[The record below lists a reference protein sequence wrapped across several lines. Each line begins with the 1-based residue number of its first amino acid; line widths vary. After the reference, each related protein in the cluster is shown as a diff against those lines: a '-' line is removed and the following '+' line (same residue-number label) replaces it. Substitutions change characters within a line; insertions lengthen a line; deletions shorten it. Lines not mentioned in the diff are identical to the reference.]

1 MKSLFYFLSGVLLLS
16 GILGSCKEEIDLYG
30 DFQETAVV
38 YGLLDKA
45 DTVHFIKINR
55 AYITPGNESVADSS
69 YFDQVDATITEV
81 INGTEQRVWTLQ
93 DTLVTNK
100 DENGAFFAPE
110 QKLYYFTTPS
120 NAPLNENGT
129 YKLNISLNG
138 GEFEV
143 EGETQ
148 IVSGITTTADAQNF
162 RYEFVDD
169 PASYVT
175 RGISVNTGNSHVI
188 NTTLQVTIAEIIV
201 GIDTIFTTFDWN
213 LGEAEITTPQ
223 KTFSYNGQT
232 FYNLVKENCT
242 TSNPLIN
249 QRRMYSIR
257 VISTGGSEDL
267 LNYMTVNKPSSSL
280 AQNKPT
286 YTNLTASN
294 GYRVVGLFSSR
305 YTHTS
310 LKYFL
315 NPDNNSLRLMTSK
328 SIAELCQG
336 PITGLLAF
344 CSQHPQDISL
354 GLSYA
359 CP

>member
-1 MKSLFYFLSGVLLLS
+1 MKGLFYLLSGVLLL
-16 GILGSCKEEIDLYG
+16 GSVLLSCNEEIDLSG
-30 DFQETAVV
+30 DFKETAVI
-38 YGLLDKA
+38 YGLLDKS

-55 AYITPGNESVADSS
+55 AYITPGSETIADSS

-81 INGTEQRVWTLQ
+81 INGTVQRVWTLQ
-93 DTLVTNK
+93 DTILTNK

-110 QKLYYFTTPS
+110 QKVYYFTTPS
-120 NAPLNENGT
+120 NAPLDANGT
-129 YKLNISLNG
+129 YKLDVSING
-138 GEFEV
+138 GQFEV
-143 EGETQ
+143 HGETE
-148 IVSGITTTADAQNF
+148 IVSGISTTADGQNF

-175 RGISVNTGNSHVI
+175 NAISVTTGNAHVI
-188 NTTLQVTIAEIIV
+188 NTALQVTIAEIILGV
-201 GIDTIFTTFDWN
+201 DTIFTTFDWN
-213 LGEAEITTPQ
+213 LGEAEITTAN
-223 KTFSYNGQT
+223 KSFSYNGET
-232 FYNLVKENCT
+232 FYNLVKQNCT

-249 QRRMYSIR
+249 QRRLYSIR
-257 VISTGGSEDL
+257 VISTGGSEEL

-280 AQNKPT
+280 AQNKPS
-286 YTNLTASN
+286 YTNLSVTN
-294 GYRVVGLFSSR
+294 DYRVLGIFSSR

-315 NPDNNSLRLMTSK
+315 NPDNPNLRLMTSK

>member
-55 AYITPGNESVADSS
+55 AYITPGNETVADSS

-81 INGTEQRVWTLQ
+81 INGTNQRVWTLQ
-93 DTLVTNK
+93 DTIVTNK
-100 DENGAFFAPE
+100 DENGVFFAPD
-110 QKLYYFTTPS
+110 QKVYYFTTPS
-120 NAPLNENGT
+120 NAPLNDNGT
-129 YKLNISLNG
+129 YKLHISLNG

-143 EGETQ
+143 DGETE

-188 NTTLQVTIAEIIV
+188 NTTLQVTFTEFITGV
-201 GIDTIFTTFDWN
+201 DTTFTTFDWN
-213 LGEAEITTPQ
+213 LGEAEITSAQ
-223 KTFSYNGQT
+223 KTFSYNGAT
-232 FYNLVKENCT
+232 FYNLIEQNVTND
-242 TSNPLIN
+242 PAIN
-249 QRRMYSIR
+249 QRRLYTIK
-257 VISTGGSEDL
+257 VIATGGSEDL
-267 LNYMTVNKPSSSL
+267 LNYITVNKPSSSL

-286 YTNLTASN
+286 YTNLTTTS
-294 GYRVVGLFSSR
+294 GYRVIGLFSSR

-310 LKYFL
+310 MKYYL
-315 NPDNNSLRLMTSK
+315 NPDNPNLRLMTSK
-328 SIAELCQG
+328 SVAELCQG